1 MKMLVLVLVLA
12 LAGAGVVQAEP
23 AQSTVAVQAQD
34 AYKLGLMYRNG
45 GPGVAVDAGLAAHW
59 IGVAAHGGLPEA
71 MFTLANMLAAGEGV
85 TADAG
90 AARRW
95 LEEAAAL
102 GYPAALQELAMRE
115 PDPRQAELLMRQAA
129 HALQHP

>member
-1 MKMLVLVLVLA
+1 MLVLLMA
-12 LAGAGVVQAEP
+12 LAGAGVVQAAP

-34 AYKLGLMYRNG
+34 AYELGLMYRNG
-45 GPGVAVDAGLAAHW
+45 TGVAVDAGLAAHW
-59 IGVAAHGGLPEA
+59 IGIAARGGLPEA

-102 GYPAALQELAMRE
+102 GYPAALQELAMKE